1 MSKKFGLLLF
11 AITVLSLLGHLFLYP
26 SLPDVIPIHWGV
38 SGQADGFGPK
48 YMDLILAAIPLGM
61 LLLFWVIPK
70 IDPRRENYQKHQGV
84 YTGFIA
90 LMTLFLIGV
99 SWAAAAIGMGIS
111 LSIDRI
117 ICFLLGAVFLI
128 TGNYMPRIQSNFT
141 FGIRTPW
148 TIENETVWK
157 KTHRLGGFGFCLGGI
172 LFLIAAVISHP
183 AARILPVA
191 FLILMTVSIYVYS
204 YVLFRR
210 LAK

>member
-1 MSKKFGLLLF
+1 MSKKFSILLF
-11 AITVLSLLGHLFLYP
+11 AVTGLSLLGHLFLYP
-26 SLPDVIPIHWGV
+26 SLPDVIPIHWGI

-48 YMDLILAAIPLGM
+48 YMDLILAAIPLAM

-70 IDPRRENYQKHQGV
+70 IDPRRENYKKHQGV
-84 YTGFIA
+84 YTAFIA
-90 LMTLFLIGV
+90 LMTLLLIGV
-99 SWAAAAIGMGIS
+99 SWAAAAIGMGIP

-117 ICFLLGAVFLI
+117 ILFLMGAVFLI

-157 KTHRLGGFGFCLGGI
+157 KTHRMGGLGFCIGGI
-172 LFLIAAVISHP
+172 LFLVAAIISHP
-183 AARILPVA
+183 VVRALPVA
-191 FLILMTVSIYVYS
+191 FLLVMVVFVYVYS